1 MLPALLRR
9 KDDSTATLGAHD
21 SNTHSP
27 HSTSTFKLNSSSN
40 SSLSAPYPF
49 WQHEISDPTVPDSIA
64 KKVHSKKGNRSSSLS
79 SQKRKMDR
87 KSSGGSGSG
96 SGSSADNDKNGKSVA
111 STVNTTHSSIYRMF
125 HSSENEL
132 SSTGSSSSQRGE
144 SKREIPGLVSDSIQL
159 PKNLDKETSSSS
171 TNTTTTTT
179 TTISNSSK
187 DGKIATNN
195 GSTTAHRASPVTA
208 VTAVTAAAASPV
220 TVNDLSKLD
229 TTHSGTTTST
239 GNNPIPLNSRSNSK
253 KRRNSQSLS
262 KPIAQSGHRRI
273 PRTSDYLTD
282 KSTSAVKDFDN
293 SFFHFQDE
301 YIPDLNFKDIVS
313 RWQSDNDA
321 ESVDE
326 AKTGGGSSSSGR
338 LSRASNSSAV
348 GIEKP
353 LTFNDLMG
361 GRGSKVAVAAAAK
374 DFAMIPKTQKK
385 WTIGSS
391 PDDDDDESENDD
403 DEEEGG
409 GHFKTTF
416 KNSFSN
422 SHRVLP
428 PISSVLDDEQPEGAI
443 YRGVDVPPRV
453 VAPLPFRKLPKQ
465 YSGDNSTDDNDD
477 DINNHNNNNNNS
489 NAGNRS
495 KSPACGTSTSTHSV
509 ANVDTFANPL
519 SLLRIRTSPGSLAS
533 VTKNTQRRKYLS
545 PMSPA
550 KPIDIEPI
558 LSSSS
563 FQPSSSSLLAS
574 PITEVPNSPP
584 ATAEE
589 LKGYMDQLPE
599 NFLLLPYSQR
609 KRKILDI
616 LPIEKQQYYK
626 SIMSLIK
633 KSALRNSRTNMSLF
647 GSSSR
652 SDGTSYPNLANSFSG
667 QMPAFGGKSNTSIN
681 NNNNNSSALSSTMRE
696 FQHAAH
702 KTRHGSLASQ
712 YLSLFTPNVPTARGD
727 IGIIPGNTANVQ
739 QSDASVP
746 SPTAAKS
753 SKDNSFLSMVH
764 FSRPDDKG
772 MQLLGHT
779 LGKIIGF
786 GAWGIIRECTDNATG
801 ETHAIKIVRFK
812 TNEKIKKQVLRE
824 VDMWKRLSHPHILA
838 LKDYQIDENY
848 AVYCLTDKINDGTLY
863 DLVLSWDDLTN
874 TKIPLYKRCR
884 ITTTLVYQI
893 IDALKYMHSLNIIH
907 GDVKLENCLIQKP
920 DPGKRNW
927 RTYLCDFG
935 MSCFAPKKQ
944 KWNREEQVVIE
955 NGNKRTKTV
964 VRSSGD
970 KVSHIGSLP
979 YASPELLSRNAISF
993 SSDVW
998 AFGVMLYTMLLG
1010 KLPFK
1015 HASEAKLREM
1025 IKFGNYDTKS
1035 LDFVEEIEDFSGLK
1049 DIVIGCLQVESRK
1062 RLTIQ
1067 QVEDTLTSMIKH
1079 C

>member
-1 MLPALLRR
+1 MLPALLRGT
-9 KDDSTATLGAHD
+9 DDSTATLGTHD
-21 SNTHSP
+21 SNTHTP
-27 HSTSTFKLNSSSN
+27 RSTSTFKLNSTSQ

-49 WQHEISDPTVPDSIA
+49 WQHEISDPSIPDSIA
-64 KKVHSKKGNRSSSLS
+64 KKMQSKKDDNKSSSSSS
-79 SQKRKMDR
+79 SQKRIMDR
-87 KSSGGSGSG
+87 RSSGGSS
-96 SGSSADNDKNGKSVA
+96 GKSVA
-111 STVNTTHSSIYRMF
+111 ATANTTHSSIYRMF
-125 HSSENEL
+125 HASGNEVP
-132 SSTGSSSSQRGE
+132 STSSSISSLRGK
-144 SKREIPGLVSDSIQL
+144 SKREIPGIVSDTVQL
-159 PKNLDKETSSSS
+159 PKNS
-171 TNTTTTTT
+171 NTTTTTNGKSDSDDN
-179 TTISNSSK
+179 SN
-187 DGKIATNN
+187 
-195 GSTTAHRASPVTA
+195 TAHRASPVTA

-220 TVNDLSKLD
+220 TANDLSKLD
-229 TTHSGTTTST
+229 TTAT
-239 GNNPIPLNSRSNSK
+239 PLNSRSNSK
-253 KRRNSQSLS
+253 KRKNSQSLS
-262 KPIAQSGHRRI
+262 KPAVVSGHRRI
-273 PRTSDYLTD
+273 PGVSDYLID
-282 KSTSAVKDFDN
+282 KSTSAVRDFDS

-313 RWQSDNDA
+313 RWQSDNDT
-321 ESVDE
+321 ESIDE
-326 AKTGGGSSSSGR
+326 GKLGGSGSGR
-338 LSRASNSSAV
+338 LSRASNNNDNNNNNNSSAL
-348 GIEKP
+348 GIDKP

-361 GRGSKVAVAAAAK
+361 GKGSKAAAVAVAVAAK
-374 DFAMIPKTQKK
+374 DFAMIPKKQKK

-391 PDDDDDESENDD
+391 PDDEEEEEDEDDDDEK
-403 DEEEGG
+403 GV
-409 GHFKTTF
+409 HFKTTF
-416 KNSFSN
+416 KLHNNGSFSKN
-422 SHRVLP
+422 HRVLP
-428 PISSVLDDEQPEGAI
+428 PISSVLGDEQSEGTI
-443 YRGVDVPPRV
+443 YRGIDIPPQI
-453 VAPLPFRKLPKQ
+453 VAPLPFKKLQKQ

-477 DINNHNNNNNNS
+477 DISRNENENENNS
-489 NAGNRS
+489 GDNASSGS
-495 KSPACGTSTSTHSV
+495 KSPACSTSTSAHSV
-509 ANVDTFANPL
+509 ANVDTSANPL

-558 LSSSS
+558 ISSSS
-563 FQPSSSSLLAS
+563 FQPSSSSLLTS
-574 PITEVPNSPP
+574 PTTEVPNSPP

-599 NFLLLPYSQR
+599 NFLSLPYSQR

-647 GSSSR
+647 GSSLR

-681 NNNNNSSALSSTMRE
+681 NTNNNNNNASALGSTMRE

-727 IGIIPGNTANVQ
+727 AGIIQGDTTNMQ
-739 QSDASVP
+739 QGDTSIP
-746 SPTAAKS
+746 SPVTAKS
-753 SKDNSFLSMVH
+753 SQDNNSFLSMVH

-801 ETHAIKIVRFK
+801 EVHAIKIVRFK

-838 LKDYQIDENY
+838 LKDYQIDEDY

-874 TKIPLYKRCR
+874 TKIPLYKRCQ

-920 DPGKRNW
+920 DTGKRNW

-944 KWNREEQVVIE
+944 KWDREEQIVVE
-955 NGNKRTKTV
+955 NGNKRTKTI
-964 VRSSGD
+964 VRSSKD

-1025 IKFGNYDTKS
+1025 IKFGNYDIKS
-1035 LDFVEEIEDFSGLK
+1035 LDFVEEIEDFRGLK
-1049 DIVIGCLQVESRK
+1049 DIVTGCLQVESRK

-1067 QVEDTLTSMIKH
+1067 QVEDTLTSMIGH